1 MKCFYAVLVTKLVEC
16 CWFVVVVLVVVV
28 VVVVPATVFLTLI
41 NIIFGFAIVGFFVG
55 CCGLQGFY
63 QLQGASSPLCLLE
76 PKVIIL

>member
-16 CWFVVVVLVVVV
+16 CWFVVVV

-55 CCGLQGFY
+55 CRGLQGFY